1 MANTEV
7 YVLDKQLRPVP
18 INVPGELYIGGDG
31 LARGYLKRA
40 DLTADRFIPG
50 SLQHDRWK
58 TALSHGRSSALSR
71 HGRAR
76 IPIPHRSPGKDPW
89 FPYRAG

>member
-40 DLTADRFIPG
+40 DLTADRFIPIP
-50 SLQHDRWK
+50 
-58 TALSHGRSSALSR
+58 SARPLEN
-71 HGRAR
+71 GFIARA
-76 IPIPHRSPGKDPW
+76 I
-89 FPYRAG
+89 